1 MSTTATARAISHIGV
16 VAVKVKDQDEALRF
30 YTERLG
36 FEKRMDAEMGE
47 GMRWLTVAPAGS
59 ATAIVLE
66 KDDGSGK
73 LGNFTGIILEAD
85 DIDAA
90 HKELAGRGV
99 HFTEQPIRHPWG
111 GWAEFVDQDGNTFG
125 LHSNP

>member
-1 MSTTATARAISHIGV
+1 MSTTTTAGAISRIGV

-30 YTERLG
+30 YTESLG
-36 FEKRMDAEMGE
+36 FEKRMDADMGE
-47 GMRWLTVAPAGS
+47 GMRWLTVAPTGS

-73 LGNFTGIILEAD
+73 LGTFTGIILEAE

-90 HKELAGRGV
+90 YKELSGRGV
-99 HFTEQPIRHPWG
+99 RFTEQPVRHPWG
-111 GWAEFVDQDGNTFG
+111 GWAELVDQDGNTFG
-125 LHSNP
+125 LHSN